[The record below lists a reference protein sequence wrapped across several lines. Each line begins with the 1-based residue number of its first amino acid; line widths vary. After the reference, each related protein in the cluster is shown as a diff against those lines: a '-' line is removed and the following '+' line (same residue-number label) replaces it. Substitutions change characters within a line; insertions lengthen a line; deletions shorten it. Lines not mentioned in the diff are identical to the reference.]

1 MRIAVVDFHSLASD
15 SRVLRTA
22 ETLHRA
28 GHEVLLV
35 GYGPAPQG
43 VPYRVALLPDL
54 PSPFVIRAGI
64 LLRQAPAN
72 LLPASSHLFYWLHE
86 GRRKA
91 RTILREFRP
100 EAVHANDWTTLP
112 LAVDAK
118 ARLGARIVY
127 DSHEMAIAEYEHSL
141 KWRLAALSHVRTIEG
156 RGIRAADAVIT
167 VSPGIADALT
177 EAYPGLAR
185 PAVIRNVPDAERA
198 PFRPVGARIEVLF
211 HGLLRSNRGLEA
223 IIDSL
228 PAWRD
233 EFHLT
238 LRGPAAPAYLAAL
251 ASRAETRGVAHRIRF
266 QPPVTP
272 ANVVSRASEADI
284 GLCIL
289 PDSSRHNRFALPN
302 KLFEYLAA
310 GLAVVTSPLPDMA
323 EIVRRYGCGSLARDE
338 AAAVTE
344 AINGLDRPTL
354 DHMKKQALVAAAD
367 LSWNRER
374 ETLVGLYD
382 QLSRGRSGT

>member
-1 MRIAVVDFHSLASD
+1 MRIAVLDFHSLAND

-22 ETLHRA
+22 EALHRA

-35 GYGPAPQG
+35 GYGPAPKD
-43 VPYRVALLPDL
+43 VAYRVALLPDL

-72 LLPASSHLFYWLHE
+72 LLPASSHLFYWLHA
-86 GRRKA
+86 GRRSA
-91 RTILREFRP
+91 RAILRGFRP

-112 LAVDAK
+112 LALDAK
-118 ARLGARIVY
+118 DRFGARIVY

-141 KWRLAALSHVRTIEG
+141 KWRLAALSHVRAIEG

-167 VSPGIADALT
+167 VSPGIAEALA

-185 PAVIRNVPDAERA
+185 PSVIRNVPDAKLA
-198 PFRPVGARIEVLF
+198 PFRPAGATVEVLF

-228 PAWRD
+228 PDWRQ
-233 EFHLT
+233 EFRLT

-251 ASRAETRGVAHRIRF
+251 KARAEAKGVARRIRF
-266 QPPVTP
+266 EP
-272 ANVVSRASEADI
+272 AVAPQEVVARASEADL

-323 EIVRRYGCGSLARDE
+323 EILTRFECGTLAADD
-338 AAAVTE
+338 AAAITKT
-344 AINGLDRPTL
+344 INGLDRPIL
-354 DHMKKQALVAAAD
+354 DRMKRQALVAATE
-367 LSWNRER
+367 LSWDRER
-374 ETLVGLYD
+374 ETLISLYD
-382 QLSRGRSGT
+382 QLPRARRS

>member
-1 MRIAVVDFHSLASD
+1 MRIAVVDFHSLAND

-22 ETLHRA
+22 EALHGA

-35 GYGPAPQG
+35 GYGPAPEG
-43 VPYRVALLPDL
+43 VPYRVALLPRL

-86 GRRKA
+86 GRRAA
-91 RTILREFRP
+91 RRILRDFRP

-112 LAVDAK
+112 LALDAK
-118 ARLGARIVY
+118 ARFGARIVY

-141 KWRLAALSHVRTIEG
+141 KWRIAALAHVRAIEG

-167 VSPGIADALT
+167 VSPGIAEALA
-177 EAYPGLAR
+177 EAYPGLPK
-185 PAVIRNVPDAERA
+185 PAIIRNVPAAALA
-198 PFRPVGARIEVLF
+198 PFRPVGERIEVLF
-211 HGLLRSNRGLEA
+211 HGLLRDNRGLEA
-223 IIDSL
+223 ILDSL
-228 PAWRD
+228 PRWRS
-233 EFHLT
+233 EFRLT
-238 LRGPAAPAYLAAL
+238 LRGQAAPAYLAAL
-251 ASRAETRGVAHRIRF
+251 KARAEARGVADRVRF
-266 QPPVTP
+266 EP
-272 ANVVSRASEADI
+272 AVAPQEVVSRAAEADV

-323 EIVRRYGCGSLARDE
+323 EIVTRFECGRLAADD
-338 AAAVTE
+338 ADAITE
-344 AINGLDRPTL
+344 TINSLDRPAL
-354 DHMKKQALVAAAD
+354 DRMKRQALAAAAA
-367 LSWNRER
+367 LSWDRER
-374 ETLVGLYD
+374 EVLTGLYD
-382 QLSRGRSGT
+382 QLSRTSGT

>member
-1 MRIAVVDFHSLASD
+1 MRIAVLDFHSLAND

-22 ETLHRA
+22 EALHRA
-28 GHEVLLV
+28 GHEVLLI
-35 GYGPAPQG
+35 GYGPAPKD

-54 PSPFVIRAGI
+54 PSPFLIRAGI

-72 LLPASSHLFYWLHE
+72 LLPASSHFFYWLHE
-86 GRRKA
+86 GRRSA
-91 RTILREFRP
+91 RKLLRDFRP

-112 LAVDAK
+112 LALDAK
-118 ARLGARIVY
+118 ARFGARIVY

-141 KWRLAALSHVRTIEG
+141 KWRIAALSHVRAIEG

-167 VSPGIADALT
+167 VSPGIADALP

-185 PAVIRNVPDAERA
+185 PTVIRNVPDATLA
-198 PFRPVGARIEVLF
+198 PFRPVGATIEVLF
-211 HGLLRSNRGLEA
+211 HGLLRDNRGLEA
-223 IIDSL
+223 IVDSL
-228 PAWRD
+228 PHWRD
-233 EFHLT
+233 EFRLT
-238 LRGPAAPAYLAAL
+238 LRGQAAPSYLEAL
-251 ASRAETRGVAHRIRF
+251 KARAEARGVTQRIRF
-266 QPPVTP
+266 EP
-272 ANVVSRASEADI
+272 AVAPQEVVSRASEADL

-310 GLAVVTSPLPDMA
+310 GLAVVVSPLPDMA
-323 EIVRRYGCGSLARDE
+323 EIVTRYRCGSLASDD
-338 AAAVTE
+338 ASAITE
-344 AINGLDRPTL
+344 VINGLDRTAL
-354 DHMKKQALVAAAD
+354 DHMKRQALVAAAE

-382 QLSRGRSGT
+382 QLSRTRPGG

>member
-1 MRIAVVDFHSLASD
+1 MRIAVVDFHSLAND

-35 GYGPAPQG
+35 GYGPAPKG

-86 GRRKA
+86 GRRSA
-91 RTILREFRP
+91 RAILRDFRP

-112 LAVDAK
+112 LALDAK
-118 ARLGARIVY
+118 ARFGARIVY

-141 KWRLAALSHVRTIEG
+141 KWRLAALSHVRAIEG
-156 RGIRAADAVIT
+156 RGIRDADAVIT
-167 VSPGIADALT
+167 VSPGIADALAK
-177 EAYPGLAR
+177 AYPGLAR
-185 PAVIRNVPDAERA
+185 PSVIRNVPDATLA
-198 PFRPVGARIEVLF
+198 PFRPVGATVEVLF

-228 PAWRD
+228 PDWRE
-233 EFHLT
+233 EFRLT
-238 LRGPAAPAYLAAL
+238 LRGPAAPAYLTAL
-251 ASRAETRGVAHRIRF
+251 KARAETGGVAERIRF
-266 QPPVTP
+266 EP
-272 ANVVSRASEADI
+272 AVAPQEVVSRASEADL

-323 EIVRRYGCGSLARDE
+323 EILTRFKCGVLATDD
-338 AAAVTE
+338 AAAVTKT
-344 AINGLDRPTL
+344 INGLDRPAL
-354 DHMKKQALVAAAD
+354 DRMKRQALVAASE
-367 LSWNRER
+367 LSWARER
-374 ETLVGLYD
+374 ETLIGLYD
-382 QLSRGRSGT
+382 QLPRTSRT